1 MYFILSSLALMAQP
15 SHVQIIR
22 GPYFNAK
29 KCEKDMVQ
37 RYFQDGWVKQI
48 DDNNDLILFNDAGQS
63 SQTFTCQPLPKRE

>member
-22 GPYFNAK
+22 CPYFNAK

-48 DDNNDLILFNDAGQS
+48 DANNDLILFNDAGQS

>member
-22 GPYFNAK
+22 GTYFNAK

-48 DDNNDLILFNDAGQS
+48 DANNDLILFNDAGQS

>member
-37 RYFQDGWVKQI
+37 RYFQDG
-48 DDNNDLILFNDAGQS
+48 
-63 SQTFTCQPLPKRE
+63 